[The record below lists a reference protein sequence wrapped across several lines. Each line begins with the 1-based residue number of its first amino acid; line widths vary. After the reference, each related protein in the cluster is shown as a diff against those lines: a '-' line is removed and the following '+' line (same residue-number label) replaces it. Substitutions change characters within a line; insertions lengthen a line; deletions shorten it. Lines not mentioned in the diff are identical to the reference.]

1 LVRKELSVS
10 KNRATNS
17 LLRSEKK
24 SLLRFL
30 TLYTALVILLI
41 ALLSVFY
48 YQSQEKLMFSNQRA
62 ELAQYAYI
70 QTKRLKVL
78 HYFFPER
85 THYPRDPRFASAI
98 YDIEYKK
105 IFSLLQEEQVHFDEE
120 IYRTHGFIHFV
131 KLLDT
136 YYLGTKYL
144 IIEVPEEIDWKHEA
158 FKHIIGYGLLAF
170 ILFMIFG
177 LILARL
183 FLKPMRDSIMLLD
196 RFIKDTTH
204 ELNTPLSAIL
214 TNIEMMDIDV
224 MTAKNKKKLNR
235 ITIAAK
241 TVSQLYRD
249 LTYLTLEQEKEEYQV
264 EIELQGLIRDR
275 IEYFTALAKSKQ
287 LSFELDLENVFIYAD
302 RQKITRI
309 IDNLISNAIKYNQRG
324 GTLGIRLR
332 IGYLEVW
339 DTGVGIE
346 EEKIPFIFD
355 RYMRFNQSEGGFG
368 VGLSIVK
375 KIVDE
380 YGMQIEVQSKVGKGT
395 KMCITWKKL

>member
-1 LVRKELSVS
+1 LLVS

-17 LLRSEKK
+17 LLKSEKK

-30 TLYTALVILLI
+30 ALYTALVILLI
-41 ALLSVFY
+41 TLLSIFY

-62 ELAQYAYI
+62 ELTQYAYI

-85 THYPRDPRFASAI
+85 TTYPRDPRFKSAI

-105 IFSLLQEEQVHFDEE
+105 IFSLLEDEDVHFDED
-120 IYRTHGFIHFV
+120 IYITNKYIHFV

-136 YYLGTKYL
+136 YYLGSKYL
-144 IIEVPEEIDWKHEA
+144 IIEVPEDTAWKNEA
-158 FKHIIGYGLLAF
+158 WKQIVIGGMLAF

-177 LILARL
+177 LILSRL
-183 FLKPMRDSIMLLD
+183 FLKPMRDSIVLLD

-214 TNIEMMDIDV
+214 TNIEMMDTDIMV
-224 MTAKNKKKLNR
+224 EKNKKKLNR
-235 ITIAAK
+235 INIAAK

-249 LTYLTLEQEKEEYQV
+249 LTYLTLEQEQKDHKE
-264 EIELQGLIRDR
+264 EIELQELIRDR
-275 IEYFTALAKSKQ
+275 IEYFTALANSKR
-287 LSFELDLENVFIYAD
+287 LHFELDMENVIIYAD
-302 RQKITRI
+302 KQKITRV
-309 IDNLISNAIKYNQRG
+309 IDNLISNAIKYNKRG
-324 GTLGIRLR
+324 GSIRIKLR
-332 IGYLEVW
+332 IGVIEIT
-339 DTGVGIE
+339 DTGVGIVE
-346 EEKIPFIFD
+346 DKIPFIFD

-375 KIVDE
+375 KILDE
-380 YGMQIEVQSKVGKGT
+380 YQIHIEVYSKVNKGT
-395 KMCITWKKL
+395 RMVLTW

>member
-1 LVRKELSVS
+1 MYSD
-10 KNRATNS
+10 
-17 LLRSEKK
+17 
-24 SLLRFL
+24 
-30 TLYTALVILLI
+30 
-41 ALLSVFY
+41 
-48 YQSQEKLMFSNQRA
+48 QRA
-62 ELAQYAYI
+62 ELSQYAYI

-85 THYPRDPRFASAI
+85 TTYPRDPRFKSAI

-105 IFSLLQEEQVHFDEE
+105 IFSLLEEKNVHFNEE
-120 IYRTHGFIHFV
+120 IYMVNGYIHFV

-144 IIEVPEEIDWKHEA
+144 IIEVPEDTAWKNETL
-158 FKHIIGYGLLAF
+158 KYIVGYGLLAF

-204 ELNTPLSAIL
+204 ELNTPLSTIL
-214 TNIEMMDIDV
+214 TNIEMMDTDV
-224 MTAKNKKKLNR
+224 MVEKNKKKLNR
-235 ITIAAK
+235 INIAAK

-249 LTYLTLEQEKEEYQV
+249 LTYLTLEQEKRQEKV
-264 EIELQGLIRDR
+264 EIELQSLIRDR
-275 IEYFTALAKSKQ
+275 IEYFTALANTKH
-287 LSFELDLENVFIYAD
+287 LRFEPDLENVIIYVD
-302 RQKITRI
+302 KQKITRV
-309 IDNLISNAIKYNQRG
+309 IDNLISNAIKYNIRG
-324 GTLGIRLR
+324 GTIGIRLR
-332 IGYLEVW
+332 VGRLEVW

-375 KIVDE
+375 KILDE
-380 YGMQIEVQSKVGKGT
+380 YGISIEVVSKEGAGT
-395 KMCITWKKL
+395 RMIMTWGGV

>member
-1 LVRKELSVS
+1 LLVS

-17 LLRSEKK
+17 LLKSEKK

-30 TLYTALVILLI
+30 ALYTALVTLLIILLSI
-41 ALLSVFY
+41 FY

-85 THYPRDPRFASAI
+85 TTYPRDPRFKSAI

-105 IFSLLQEEQVHFDEE
+105 IFSVLENEDIHFDKD
-120 IYRTHGFIHFV
+120 IYITHKYLHFV

-136 YYLGTKYL
+136 YYLGSKYL
-144 IIEVPEEIDWKHEA
+144 IIEIPEDTVWKKEA
-158 FKHIIGYGLLAF
+158 WKQIVIGGVSSL

-183 FLKPMRDSIMLLD
+183 FLKPMRDSIVLLD

-204 ELNTPLSAIL
+204 ELNTPLSSIL
-214 TNIEMMDIDV
+214 TNIEMMD
-224 MTAKNKKKLNR
+224 TAIMAEKNRKKLNR
-235 ITIAAK
+235 INIAAK

-249 LTYLTLEQEKEEYQV
+249 LTYLTLEQGQKDHKE

-275 IEYFTALAKSKQ
+275 IEYFTALANSKR
-287 LSFELDLENVFIYAD
+287 LAFKLDMDNVIIHAD
-302 RQKITRI
+302 KQKITRV
-309 IDNLISNAIKYNQRG
+309 IDNLISNAIKYNKRG
-324 GTLGIRLR
+324 GSIGIKLR
-332 IGYLEVW
+332 IGVMEIT

-375 KIVDE
+375 KILDE
-380 YGMQIEVQSKVGKGT
+380 YQIRIEVYSKINEGT
-395 KMCITWKKL
+395 RMVLRW

>member
-1 LVRKELSVS
+1 L
-10 KNRATNS
+10 A
-17 LLRSEKK
+17 
-24 SLLRFL
+24 
-30 TLYTALVILLI
+30 LYTALVTLLI
-41 ALLSVFY
+41 TLLSIFY

-62 ELAQYAYI
+62 EFSKYAYI

-85 THYPRDPRFASAI
+85 TTYPRDPRFKSAI

-105 IFSLLQEEQVHFDEE
+105 IFSLLEDENVHFDEE
-120 IYRTHGFIHFV
+120 LYMTGRHIHFV

-144 IIEVPEEIDWKHEA
+144 IIEVPEDIAWKHETWKQIVMGGI
-158 FKHIIGYGLLAF
+158 FAF

-214 TNIEMMDIDV
+214 TNIEMMDTDV
-224 MTAKNKKKLNR
+224 MVEKNKKKLNR
-235 ITIAAK
+235 INIAAK
-241 TVSQLYRD
+241 TVSQLYKD
-249 LTYLTLEQEKEEYQV
+249 LTYLTLEQEKKENKE
-264 EIELQGLIRDR
+264 EIELQGLIRNR
-275 IEYFTALAKSKQ
+275 IEYFTALANTKK
-287 LSFELDLENVFIYAD
+287 LHFELDMENVIIQAD
-302 RQKITRI
+302 KQKITRV
-309 IDNLISNAIKYNQRG
+309 IDNLLSNAIKYNKRG
-324 GTLGIRLR
+324 GSIGIKLR
-332 IGYLEVW
+332 IGTIEIS
-339 DTGVGIE
+339 DTGVGIDA
-346 EEKIPFIFD
+346 EKIPFIFD

-375 KIVDE
+375 KILDE
-380 YGMQIEVQSKVGKGT
+380 YHIKIEVYSKVGTGT
-395 KMCITWKKL
+395 RIIMRWES

>member
-1 LVRKELSVS
+1 
-10 KNRATNS
+10 
-17 LLRSEKK
+17 
-24 SLLRFL
+24 
-30 TLYTALVILLI
+30 
-41 ALLSVFY
+41 
-48 YQSQEKLMFSNQRA
+48 MFSNQRA
-62 ELAQYAYI
+62 ELSKYAYI

-85 THYPRDPRFASAI
+85 TKYPRDPRFKSAI

-105 IFSLLQEEQVHFDEE
+105 IFSLLENEHVHFDKE
-120 IYRTHGFIHFV
+120 IYRTNGYIHFV

-144 IIEVPEEIDWKHEA
+144 IIEVPEEHAWKSEA
-158 FKHIIGYGLLAF
+158 WKHIIGYGF
-170 ILFMIFG
+170 FSFVLFMIFG
-177 LILARL
+177 LMLSRL

-214 TNIEMMDIDV
+214 TNIEMMDTDV
-224 MTAKNKKKLNR
+224 MMEKNKKKLNR
-235 ITIAAK
+235 INIAAK

-249 LTYLTLEQEKEEYQV
+249 LTYLTLEQEKKENRV

-275 IEYFTALAKSKQ
+275 IEYFTALANTKQ
-287 LSFELDLENVFIYAD
+287 LHFELDLENVIIYAD
-302 RQKITRI
+302 KQKITRV
-309 IDNLISNAIKYNQRG
+309 IDNLISNAIKYNVRG
-324 GTLGIRLR
+324 GTIGIRLR
-332 IGYLEVW
+332 IGRLEVW
-339 DTGVGIE
+339 DTGVGIN

-375 KIVDE
+375 KILDE
-380 YGMQIEVQSKVGKGT
+380 YGIKIEVDSKEGIGT
-395 KMCITWKKL
+395 QMIITWGEQL

>member
-1 LVRKELSVS
+1 M
-10 KNRATNS
+10 A
-17 LLRSEKK
+17 
-24 SLLRFL
+24 
-30 TLYTALVILLI
+30 LYTALVTLLI
-41 ALLSVFY
+41 TLLSIFY

-62 ELAQYAYI
+62 EFSKYAYI

-85 THYPRDPRFASAI
+85 TTYPRDPRFKSAI

-105 IFSLLQEEQVHFDEE
+105 IFSLLEDENVHFDEE
-120 IYRTHGFIHFV
+120 LYMTGRHIHFV

-144 IIEVPEEIDWKHEA
+144 IIEVPEDIAWKHETWKQIVMGGI
-158 FKHIIGYGLLAF
+158 FAF

-214 TNIEMMDIDV
+214 TNIEMMDTDV
-224 MTAKNKKKLNR
+224 MVEKNKKKLNR
-235 ITIAAK
+235 INIAAK
-241 TVSQLYRD
+241 TVSQLYKD
-249 LTYLTLEQEKEEYQV
+249 LTYLTLEQEKKENKE
-264 EIELQGLIRDR
+264 EIELQGLIRNR
-275 IEYFTALAKSKQ
+275 IEYFTALANTKK
-287 LSFELDLENVFIYAD
+287 LHFELDMENVIIQAD
-302 RQKITRI
+302 KQKITRV
-309 IDNLISNAIKYNQRG
+309 IDNLLSNAIKYNKRG
-324 GTLGIRLR
+324 GSIGIKLR
-332 IGYLEVW
+332 IGTIEIS
-339 DTGVGIE
+339 DTGVGIDA
-346 EEKIPFIFD
+346 EKIPFIFD

-375 KIVDE
+375 KILDE
-380 YGMQIEVQSKVGKGT
+380 YHIKIEVYSKVGTGT
-395 KMCITWKKL
+395 RIIMRWES